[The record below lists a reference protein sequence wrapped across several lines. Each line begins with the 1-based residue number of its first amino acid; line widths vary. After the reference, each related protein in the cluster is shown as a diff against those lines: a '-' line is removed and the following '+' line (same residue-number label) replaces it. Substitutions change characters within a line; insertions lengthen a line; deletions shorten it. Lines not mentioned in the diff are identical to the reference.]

1 MSNIPNP
8 YKTTYTEWTVI
19 GVLEEWINRI
29 LTDKGLSYRAR
40 QEKKISADQKR
51 PDLIIEDL
59 SGIPVCLIEIK
70 PPSWDV
76 YTHELV
82 KDAFWKADKIR
93 APYFATC
100 NINKLVFFGTRDYD
114 ENVIHGDK
122 SFLEALIKP
131 YDITDVY
138 ELKDIDDAEHKIRI
152 QKVLEEFLTELVSIA
167 TGKKSKPRIAVDEY
181 FISYLHSVIDS
192 LQISYRHFITKK
204 SKDKEFLISVSN
216 WFRQQMWS
224 FTGSPQDYE
233 RMARQAAYLLVNKIL
248 FYAALQEKFNLEPLD
263 VPKSLR
269 SGERLQKE
277 LQFFFNEVLKIDY
290 ETIFTTD
297 FIDQIAFPEDTEAIN
312 SVKNLISEI
321 NRYRI
326 SEIGY
331 DVLGS
336 IFENLIPERE
346 RHKLGQY
353 FTNANVVD
361 LILKFCIQGENDII
375 LDPACGAGT
384 FLVRAYQHKKIVNPR
399 LTHEKILPALWG
411 VDISK
416 FASHLTTI
424 NLAVR
429 DLGIKENYPRTI
441 HSDFFE
447 LTPKSIGFKKPVSF
461 KGLGKE
467 EKEFEQPEA
476 FDAVVGNPP
485 YTRQEEMEDLME
497 VGYKEELIEKALS
510 VGDERIANIGKRA
523 GIHVYFF
530 THGYKF
536 LREGGRFGFIVSNS
550 WLDVDYGKGLQEFF
564 LRNYRIIAV
573 IESNVE
579 RWFADADINTCIVIL
594 SKCNDKNKR
603 DTNIVRFV
611 QLKKRL
617 ENLIPI
623 AGKEWN
629 DEVNRIREIDKLVK
643 QILFHEEY
651 YENDE
656 IRIYPKLQSELWNEG
671 FDKKEKQYVGS
682 KWGKYLRAPEIFFK
696 IIEKC
701 KDKLVP
707 LKEIADVRFGIKT
720 GANEFFYLTE
730 EEIKH
735 WGIEKEFWM
744 HKEDGKWVPNYV
756 IKSPRECKSIIVKP
770 EDLKYRVLM
779 IHKDKKEL
787 KGTNVLKYIEWGEQ
801 QGFDERPTCAS
812 REKWWDLPEIKA
824 PILSKRFIDVSFGY
838 SFNPNYVFVGD
849 TFFVIDSKK
858 SIDNVLIM
866 IFLNSTIGAI
876 LTESYGRTPMGEGV
890 LLLYGPEINPM
901 PILNPKKFS
910 KLQIQK
916 LKQSF
921 NKLCKREIG
930 SIFEELNANYPDE
943 VSLDKVKPD
952 RRELDK
958 IIMGEI
964 LGLSEKEQLEV
975 YKAVIHLVKSR
986 IEKAKSVKNR
996 KKSGS
1001 EINIQH
1007 EVDLIFEEI
1016 GGKDILSKFY
1026 NEKILSEKHRIAA
1039 LPRFRKEP
1047 EIERSLVGWQ
1057 LKSGKDIIKCK
1068 TREEAD
1074 YLKIFHSVGLDS
1086 VAVPENSEILKQIS
1100 KDLKLLLNSINSVIE
1115 AHTSTITDRRIQNS
1129 IRSRVLS
1136 MFMNEVRNGKNSSF

>member
-1 MSNIPNP
+1 MSSIPNP

-29 LTDKGLSYRAR
+29 FKDKGLSYRAR

-59 SGIPVCLIEIK
+59 SGIPICLIEIK

-93 APYFATC
+93 ASYFATC
-100 NINKLVFFGTRDYD
+100 NINKLIFFGTRDYD

-138 ELKDIDDAEHKIRI
+138 ELKDIDDAEHKVKI
-152 QKVLEEFLTELVSIA
+152 QRVLEEFLDELVSIA
-167 TGKKSKPRIAVDEY
+167 TGKKSKPKVAVDEY

-204 SKDKEFLISVSN
+204 SKDKEFLNSVST

-224 FTGSPQDYE
+224 FTASSQDYE

-321 NRYRI
+321 NRYKI

-336 IFENLIPERE
+336 IFENLIPEKE

-361 LILKFCIQGENDII
+361 LILKFCIKGENDLI

-384 FLVRAYQHKKIVNPR
+384 FLVRAYQQKKLANPR
-399 LTHEKILPALWG
+399 LTHDKILPALWG

-461 KGLGKE
+461 KGLGRE

-497 VGYKEELIEKALS
+497 IGYKDELIEKALS
-510 VGDERIANIGKRA
+510 VGDEKIASIGRRA

-536 LREGGRFGFIVSNS
+536 LRDGGRFGFIVSNS

-564 LRNYRIIAV
+564 LRNYRIIAI

-579 RWFADADINTCIVIL
+579 RWFVDADINTCIVIL
-594 SKCNDKNKR
+594 EKCNDRDKR
-603 DTNIVRFV
+603 DSNIARFV

-617 ENLIPI
+617 ENLIPV
-623 AGKEWN
+623 AGKEWS

-656 IRIYPKLQSELWNEG
+656 IRIYPKLQRELWNEG
-671 FDKKEKQYVGS
+671 FDKEEKQYVGS
-682 KWGKYLRAPEIFFK
+682 KWGKYLRAPEIFFE
-696 IIEKC
+696 ILEKG

-735 WGIEKEFWM
+735 RGIEKEFWM
-744 HKEDGKWVPNYV
+744 HREGGKWIPNYV
-756 IKSPRECKSIIVKP
+756 IKSPRECKSIIVNP
-770 EDLKYRVLM
+770 DDLKYRVLM
-779 IHKDKKEL
+779 IHKDKKDL
-787 KGTNVLKYIEWGEQ
+787 KGTNVLKYIQWGEQ
-801 QGFDERPTCAS
+801 QGYDKRPTCAS
-812 REKWWDLPEIKA
+812 RERWWDLGEYKP
-824 PILSKRFIDVSFGY
+824 SKCLWVMTIRERFLTY
-838 SFNPNYVFVGD
+838 FNKEGVFVD
-849 TFFVIDSKK
+849 ARLYDIYSKINPK
-858 SIDNVLIM
+858 LLGSI
-866 IFLNSTIGAI
+866 LNSTLSIFNI
-876 LTESYGRTPMGEGV
+876 ELLSRSYGGGG
-890 LLLYGPEINPM
+890 GPIDVKVYEVGDLQIVD
-901 PILNPKKFS
+901 ISSIS
-910 KLQIQK
+910 KLQ
-916 LKQSF
+916 LKNISKAF
-921 NKLCKREIG
+921 DKLCQREIG
-930 SIFEELNANYPDE
+930 SVFSELNANSPEE

-958 IIMGEI
+958 IIMDEI
-964 LGLSEKEQLEV
+964 LGLSDEEQLQV

-986 IEKAKSVKNR
+986 IKKANSVKR
-996 KKSGS
+996 SKKSRS
-1001 EINIQH
+1001 EINIEH
-1007 EVDLIFEEI
+1007 EVDSILEEI
-1016 GGKDILSKFY
+1016 GGREILSEFY
-1026 NEKILSEKHRIAA
+1026 NEKILHEKHHIVTI
-1039 LPRFRKEP
+1039 PGFRKEP

-1068 TREEAD
+1068 TKEEAD
-1074 YLKIFHSVGLDS
+1074 YLKILQSIGLVA

-1115 AHTSTITDRRIQNS
+1115 AHTSAITDRKIQNS
-1129 IRSRVLS
+1129 IRGRILSVLTS
-1136 MFMNEVRNGKNSSF
+1136 EIEKY